1 LRPVLTD
8 DVLLE
13 EVEDLARLGQ
23 VDEPEFAGLGQLLVD
38 DLVAQ
43 VDALVADVHA
53 GTRDELLDLLLALP
67 AERALEQICSLT
79 SRHAP
84 PPSRPLLR
92 PAGRSDDHCPSH
104 TTRRGVVLPPPWA
117 SPVRSATCRAD
128 LTPPSRVPSASG
140 SSGLS
145 TLDRPSSP
153 SGSGTRSS
161 LTSALRLGFVR
172 PQHSRPAFLTL
183 RLRHP
188 LVPHECPPPRVRQAS
203 ALSTGLPHP
212 PAPAPARPSR
222 VPSASGS
229 SGLGELG
236 GLAGPEHLVDQAV
249 L

>member
-1 LRPVLTD
+1 T
-8 DVLLE
+8 
-13 EVEDLARLGQ
+13 A
-23 VDEPEFAGLGQLLVD
+23 
-38 DLVAQ
+38 
-43 VDALVADVHA
+43 
-53 GTRDELLDLLLALP
+53 TR
-67 AERALEQICSLT
+67 RT
-79 SRHAP
+79 FR
-84 PPSRPLLR
+84 RPLPIPHHEAWCC
-92 PAGRSDDHCPSH
+92 PASSVGESGPFRYGRSGPD
-104 TTRRGVVLPPPWA
+104 
-117 SPVRSATCRAD
+117 
-128 LTPPSRVPSASG
+128 
-140 SSGLS
+140 
-145 TLDRPSSP
+145 
-153 SGSGTRSS
+153 SS

-249 L
+249 LTSLLGREHLVALDVLADLLDRRVRVTRDRLLEPGPHPLDLFGVDLDVRRLRS